1 MILLG
6 FAGLA
11 HLGSRRGAKQ
21 HARAVVGASRIAGVI
36 FPVSCLWGGLYL
48 SYAQP
53 SGGLLRK
60 LI

>member
-6 FAGLA
+6 FAGRA

-36 FPVSCLWGGLYL
+36 FPVSCLWAACTLVT
-48 SYAQP
+48 P
-53 SGGLLRK
+53 SPAEVYFVN
-60 LI
+60 